1 MGADKN
7 ASDRGGGALERG
19 HGAPFEPLAQLGDA
33 LGGVGAVA
41 FGDALDAAELV
52 VGQAA
57 TGKEVVSTGT
67 DTKANI
73 REPIRATG
81 GLLELFQCRVALQ
94 PVSES
99 DSSLGAELVALQTA
113 SRGAEAGAEAC
124 QWALTRK
131 QTLRGRRRTLD
142 K

>member
-1 MGADKN
+1 MSTGIDTKAN
-7 ASDRGGGALERG
+7 TSGGGALERG
-19 HGAPFEPLAQLGDA
+19 HGALLETLAQLILMPTPTPDNLQWEGDC
-33 LGGVGAVA
+33 VNVA
-41 FGDALDAAELV
+41 
-52 VGQAA
+52 
-57 TGKEVVSTGT
+57 
-67 DTKANI
+67 DTKASSW
-73 REPIRATG
+73 EPVRATG
-81 GLLELFQCRVALQ
+81 GLLELLQCRAALQ

-99 DSSLGAELVALQTA
+99 DSSLGVELVALKTA